1 MYTAPCMRTIT
12 SEVMALH
19 RMTAVLMCGRHSLR
33 FRLPCLAVRIDE
45 ACRQF
50 LRECANVRKLSE
62 HTTRA
67 YQLDL
72 ARFTRFAGAGA
83 DVTSFDR
90 TTLLQYVEHLFG
102 EHRLKE
108 TSAKRH
114 VASLRS
120 LFRWLEDNGHV
131 ADDPFRGAR
140 VRIKLPRRLPR
151 VLSRAELATILE
163 HPPANGFS
171 GLTARMAAELL
182 FATGIR
188 VAELA
193 GLRDDDIDLAAGVI
207 TIVGKGSRQ
216 RRVYIPDSEIR
227 ELVIAYRHARAAR
240 GLATDSFLVN
250 SRGGAASPQL
260 IRRLIRTLAEDAAL
274 TRRVT
279 PHMFRH
285 SVATYLLE
293 EGVDIRY
300 VQRLLGHR
308 SIVTTEIYTHVADAA
323 LKSRVIERHPRKSI
337 LGKAR

>member
-1 MYTAPCMRTIT
+1 
-12 SEVMALH
+12 
-19 RMTAVLMCGRHSLR
+19 
-33 FRLPCLAVRIDE
+33 VRIDR
-45 ACRQF
+45 ACDEF
-50 LRECANVRKLSE
+50 LRDCANVRKLSE

-67 YQLDL
+67 YRLDL
-72 ARFTRFAGAGA
+72 ARFTRFVGVRKE
-83 DVTSFDR
+83 VTSFDR
-90 TTLLQYVEHLFG
+90 TVLPQYVEHLFT
-102 EHRLKE
+102 EHHLKE

-114 VASLRS
+114 VASVRS
-120 LFRWLEDNGHV
+120 LFRWLEDGGHV
-131 ADDPFRGAR
+131 PDDPFRGAR

-163 HPPANGFS
+163 HPATDEFS
-171 GLTARMAAELL
+171 SITARMATELL

-193 GLRDDDIDLAAGVI
+193 GLRDDDIDLTAGVI
-207 TIVGKGSRQ
+207 TIIGKGSRQ
-216 RRVYIPDSEIR
+216 RRVYVPDAEIR
-227 ELVIAYRHARAAR
+227 ELVTAYRHARKAR
-240 GLATDSFLVN
+240 EFSTDSFLMN
-250 SRGGAASPQL
+250 SRGGPASPQY
-260 IRRLIRTLAEDAAL
+260 IRRLVRQLGENAAL

-337 LGKAR
+337 LGRT